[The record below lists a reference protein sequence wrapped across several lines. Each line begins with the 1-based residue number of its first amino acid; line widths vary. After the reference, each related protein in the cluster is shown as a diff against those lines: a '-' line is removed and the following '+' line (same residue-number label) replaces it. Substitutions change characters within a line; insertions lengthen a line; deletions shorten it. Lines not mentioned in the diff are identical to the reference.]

1 MLMIPAAGI
10 WLTRNLKG
18 SQLVRIP
25 EVGQWRKEEVRVTVV
40 FTLTA
45 IAWITLREPFG
56 GWTGWFGVSSANYA
70 AVALTAVISMFII
83 PNGKGGRL
91 LDWETA
97 STIHWGVL
105 LLFAGGI
112 AIAKAF
118 TINGISGA
126 IGDAL
131 SGVTRLSIIVI
142 IGIVALTVTFLTE
155 ITSNTATTALLMP
168 ILAAASLGA
177 GIEPALLMLPAA
189 LSASCA
195 FMLPVATGPNAI
207 VFGSG
212 RITVQQMV
220 REGTT
225 LNLLGIIIISGVVF
239 FWLG

>member
-1 MLMIPAAGI
+1 M
-10 WLTRNLKG
+10 
-18 SQLVRIP
+18 
-25 EVGQWRKEEVRVTVV
+25 
-40 FTLTA
+40 
-45 IAWITLREPFG
+45 REPFG
-56 GWTGWFGVSSANYA
+56 GWPAWFGVASANYA
-70 AVALTAVISMFII
+70 AVALTAVIFMFII
-83 PNGKGGRL
+83 PNGKGGKL

-97 STIHWGVL
+97 SGIHWGVL

-118 TINGISGA
+118 TATGISGA
-126 IGDAL
+126 IGEAL
-131 SGVTRLSIIVI
+131 SGVTRLSIVI
-142 IGIVALTVTFLTE
+142 IIAIVALTVTFLTE

-212 RITVQQMV
+212 RISVQQMV
-220 REGTT
+220 REGII
-225 LNLLGIIIISGVVF
+225 LNLIGIMTITGVVYC
-239 FWLG
+239 WLG